1 MPIYLDHNA
10 TTPLDERVL
19 AAMMPYL
26 REHYGN
32 PSSIHR
38 WGRAARKAIDDARE
52 QVAAL
57 VNAEPSQVIFTSGG
71 TEANNLALK
80 GATAQ
85 QPPDRIA
92 VSAIEHASVLETAR
106 AMERSGWQ
114 LDTIDV
120 DAAGQVT
127 AEALDDV
134 LNEQIRLVS
143 IMLANNESGVI
154 QDIAGIGESVHQA
167 GALMHSDAVQAA
179 GKIDIDFT
187 KCNVDLMTISS
198 HKIYG
203 PKGTGALIFDRA
215 LDLQPLQNGGGH
227 EMGLRAGTENV
238 PGIVGFGKAA
248 ELAAQE
254 LAARTAH
261 LAGLREQLETRLKM
275 IPGMVIFSEAAR
287 RLPNTVLMAVPR
299 VDGGTL
305 LKELD
310 REGIAVSSGSA
321 CSSADPEVSH
331 VLLAM
336 GVDRD
341 LARCAVRLS
350 PGMTTATADIDEFM
364 DVLLDKVNVLQNMP
378 VGAAGHG

>member
-26 REHYGN
+26 QKHYGN
-32 PSSIHR
+32 PSSSHR

-57 VNAEPSQVIFTSGG
+57 VNADPSQVIFTSGG

-80 GATAQ
+80 GVASRQ
-85 QPPDRIA
+85 SPDSIA
-92 VSAIEHASVLETAR
+92 VSAIEHASVLETAH
-106 AMERSGWQ
+106 ALERGGWQ
-114 LDTIDV
+114 LDIIDV

-127 AEALDDV
+127 AETLNDAL
-134 LNEQIRLVS
+134 NGQTRLVS

-154 QDIAGIGESVHQA
+154 QDIAEIGEAVHQA
-167 GALMHSDAVQAA
+167 GALMHTDAVQAA
-179 GKIDIDFT
+179 GKIDVDFI
-187 KCNVDLMTISS
+187 KYNVDLMTLSS

-203 PKGTGALIFDRA
+203 PKGAGALIFNRTS
-215 LDLQPLQNGGGH
+215 DLQPLQNGGSH
-227 EMGLRAGTENV
+227 EKGLRAGTENV

-254 LAARTAH
+254 LDARTAH
-261 LAGLREQLETRLKM
+261 LTGLREQLETRLKM
-275 IPGMVIFSEAAR
+275 IPGMVIFSGAAR
-287 RLPNTVLMAVPR
+287 RLPNTVFMAVPGI
-299 VDGGTL
+299 DGGTL
-305 LKELD
+305 LAELD
-310 REGIAVSSGSA
+310 RVGIAVSSGSA

-336 GVDRD
+336 GVDRN

-350 PGMTTATADIDEFM
+350 PGMPTTAADIDEFM
-364 DVLLDKVNVLQNMP
+364 GVLQGKVNTLLNMP
-378 VGAAGHG
+378 AGVAGHG